1 MVAIMMMMMVMM
13 VREALKVA
21 SDMQVVVV
29 DNDRHIESGGVT
41 W

>member
-1 MVAIMMMMMVMM
+1 MV
-13 VREALKVA
+13 VREALKAA
-21 SDMQVVVV
+21 SDMQVAVA